1 MPARPY
7 VRQLR
12 GTLLAG
18 WPLSCTAISNAC
30 EMYPLRRK
38 RQDLMYRI
46 GFACMYRHPG
56 HSESLKE
63 LETIE
68 RTFNSRSTTLR
79 WLNSVS
85 QEVAREKLRGII
97 EHNLA
102 AQLRLLEY
110 VGTLPAPLHMLRLSS
125 DLLPFYSHAE
135 AAEFYRQTEVRNVI
149 EAAFGKIGERAR
161 ALAIRLSLHP
171 GQYCVLGSDKPQ
183 VVENSLAEFEY
194 HADMIRM
201 MGFGRQF
208 QDFKCNVHIAG
219 RLGIEGIRAV
229 WPRLS
234 QEARNSITFE
244 NEEKTYGVDD
254 CLALGD
260 LAPVVLD
267 IHHCWINEERYID
280 PHDPRVEQ
288 IIDSWH
294 GVRPTMHYS
303 QPPES
308 LMEMG
313 FSSDEKLE
321 IPTLLQHVSKR
332 DLYSHSKRM
341 WNRWTNL
348 YAREFL
354 DRFDIMF
361 EAKDKNLATRDYYN
375 DYLV

>member
-1 MPARPY
+1 
-7 VRQLR
+7 
-12 GTLLAG
+12 
-18 WPLSCTAISNAC
+18 
-30 EMYPLRRK
+30 
-38 RQDLMYRI
+38 MYRI

-68 RTFNSRSTTLR
+68 RAFNPRSTTLR

-85 QEVAREKLRGII
+85 QEAAREKLNGII
-97 EHNLA
+97 EHNLT
-102 AQLRLLEY
+102 AQLRLIEY
-110 VGTLPAPLHMLRLSS
+110 VGTLPKNLRMLRLSS
-125 DLLPFYSHAE
+125 DLLPFYSHSE
-135 AAEFYRQTEVRNVI
+135 AQDFYRQTDVRSVI
-149 EAAFGKIGERAR
+149 ETGFAQIGELAR
-161 ALAIRLSLHP
+161 AKGIRLSLHP
-171 GQYCVLGSDKPQ
+171 GQYCVLGSDKPH

-219 RLGIEGIRAV
+219 RLGIDGIRTI

-234 QEARNSITFE
+234 QEARHCITFE
-244 NEEKTYGVDD
+244 NEEKTYGLND
-254 CLALGD
+254 CLQLAD

-267 IHHCWINEERYID
+267 IHHCWINEDYYID
-280 PHDPRVEQ
+280 PHDARVSH
-288 IIDSWH
+288 IIDSWR
-294 GVRPTMHYS
+294 GVRPAMHYS
-303 QPPES
+303 QPPEN
-308 LMEMG
+308 LMELG
-313 FSSDEKLE
+313 FDANEKLE
-321 IPTLLQHVSKR
+321 IPALLAKVSKR

-361 EAKDKNLATRDYYN
+361 EAKDKNLATLDYYSG
-375 DYLV
+375 YLSDDAAAQSQQ

>member
-1 MPARPY
+1 M
-7 VRQLR
+7 
-12 GTLLAG
+12 
-18 WPLSCTAISNAC
+18 S
-30 EMYPLRRK
+30 K
-38 RQDLMYRI
+38 I

-63 LETIE
+63 LELIE
-68 RTFNSRSTTLR
+68 RAFNPRSTTLR
-79 WLNSVS
+79 WLGSVS
-85 QEVAREKLRGII
+85 PDQAQEKLHAII
-97 EHNLA
+97 EHNLD
-102 AQLRLLEY
+102 AQARLLEY
-110 VGTLPAPLHMLRLSS
+110 VATLPAALRMLRLSS

-135 AAEFYRQTEVRNVI
+135 VNGFYRRAEVRALL
-149 EAAFGKIGERAR
+149 EARFARIGELAR
-161 ALAIRLSLHP
+161 AHGIRLSMHP

-201 MGFGRQF
+201 MGYGRQF

-219 RLGIEGIRAV
+219 RLGGEGIRAL

-234 QEARNSITFE
+234 QEARHCITFE

-254 CLALGD
+254 CLALAD

-280 PHDPRVEQ
+280 PNDPR
-288 IIDSWH
+288 IDRILESWR
-294 GVRPTMHYS
+294 GVRPAMHYS

-308 LMEMG
+308 LMALG
-313 FSSDEKLE
+313 FSADDKLE
-321 IPTLLQHVSKR
+321 MPRLLAKVSKR

-341 WNRWTNL
+341 WNRWTNR
-348 YAREFL
+348 YACAFL

-361 EAKDKNLATRDYYN
+361 ECKDKNLATLDFHRDYLEQ
-375 DYLV
+375 DPQASSA

>member
-1 MPARPY
+1 
-7 VRQLR
+7 
-12 GTLLAG
+12 
-18 WPLSCTAISNAC
+18 
-30 EMYPLRRK
+30 MYK
-38 RQDLMYRI
+38 I

-63 LETIE
+63 LEAIE
-68 RTFNSRSTTLR
+68 RAFNPRSTTLR
-79 WLNSVS
+79 WLTSVS
-85 QEVAREKLRGII
+85 QEAAREKLNTII

-110 VGTLPAPLHMLRLSS
+110 VETLPPPLRMLRLSS
-125 DLLPFYSHAE
+125 DLLPFYSHPE
-135 AAEFYRQTEVRNVI
+135 AADFYRQAEVQAATEKGF
-149 EAAFGKIGERAR
+149 ALIGERTR
-161 ALAIRLSLHP
+161 AAGIRLSLHP

-219 RLGIEGIRAV
+219 RMGVEGIRTI

-234 QEARNSITFE
+234 TEARNCITFE

-254 CLALGD
+254 CLQLAD

-267 IHHCWINEERYID
+267 IHHCWINEDRYID
-280 PHDPRVEQ
+280 PQDPRVAR

-294 GVRPTMHYS
+294 GVRPAMHYS

-308 LMEMG
+308 LMELG
-313 FSSDEKLE
+313 FNVDEKLE
-321 IPTLLQHVSKR
+321 IPALLEKVSKR

-354 DRFDIMF
+354 DRFDMMF
-361 EAKDKNLATRDYYN
+361 EAKDKNLATLDYYRDYLEK
-375 DYLV
+375 DPVQ

>member
-1 MPARPY
+1 
-7 VRQLR
+7 
-12 GTLLAG
+12 
-18 WPLSCTAISNAC
+18 
-30 EMYPLRRK
+30 MYK
-38 RQDLMYRI
+38 I

-68 RTFNSRSTTLR
+68 RAFNPRTTTLR

-85 QEVAREKLRGII
+85 QEAAREKLNGII
-97 EHNLA
+97 EHNLI

-110 VGTLPAPLHMLRLSS
+110 VETLPPPLRMLRLSS
-125 DLLPFYSHAE
+125 DLLPLYSHPE
-135 AAEFYRQTEVRNVI
+135 AADFYRQAGVQ
-149 EAAFGKIGERAR
+149 AAAEKGFALIGERAR
-161 ALAIRLSLHP
+161 AAGIRLSLHP

-201 MGFGRQF
+201 MGFGQQF

-219 RLGIEGIRAV
+219 RLGVEGIRRI

-234 QEARNSITFE
+234 TEARNCITFE

-254 CLALGD
+254 CLQLAD

-267 IHHCWINEERYID
+267 IHHCWINEDRYID
-280 PHDPRVEQ
+280 PQDERVAR

-308 LMEMG
+308 LMELG
-313 FSSDEKLE
+313 FSVDEKLE
-321 IPTLLQHVSKR
+321 MPALLEKVSKR

-354 DRFDIMF
+354 DRFDMMF
-361 EAKDKNLATRDYYN
+361 EAKDKNLATQDYYRDYLEK
-375 DYLV
+375 DTLQ